1 MNYELIMCIIP
12 KGYAELITESS
23 RKSGSTGG
31 TVLSGRGT
39 ATNRILQLLG
49 IGETEKELVLIVAD
63 SQIAPQ
69 IKAGIKEAASL
80 KSHFGIIF
88 SIDINNFSKA
98 ENNFNPEEKGND
110 MESQNNGSRLITVIV
125 NKDLAEDAMDAARKA
140 GAKGG
145 TILEA
150 RGTARED
157 DAQFFGVK
165 LVPEKELLFIL
176 IDADKEKAVLE
187 AIKALPCLSE
197 KGTGIEFSL
206 PVRDF
211 TVLGV

>member
-1 MNYELIMCIIP
+1 MNYELIMSIVP
-12 KGYAELITESS
+12 RGYAGLVTDSA
-23 RKSGSTGG
+23 RNAGAGG
-31 TVLSGRGT
+31 CTVLSGRGT
-39 ATNRILQLLG
+39 ATNRILQILG
-49 IGETEKELVLIVAD
+49 IGETEKEVVLIVSD
-63 SQIAPQ
+63 NPTGPKIRESI
-69 IKAGIKEAASL
+69 IEATKS

-88 SIDINNFSKA
+88 SIDIGNFSKA
-98 ENNFNPEEKGND
+98 ACYIDTEREGID
-110 MESQNNGSRLITVIV
+110 MKTQDSGSRLITVIV
-125 NKDLAEDAMDAARKA
+125 NKDLAEDAMEAARKA

-145 TILEA
+145 TILNA

-157 DAQFFGVK
+157 DAKFFGVK

-176 IDADKEKAVLE
+176 IDADKEIAVLN

-211 TVLGV
+211 TMLGS